1 MTAIPV
7 TVRLGLSMAQI
18 NVSDWNRLATG
29 GVPFLRYEFLAAL
42 EASGSVGR
50 QSGWQPAHLTVTR
63 GDTLIAAMPLY
74 IKNNS
79 YGEYVFDWG
88 WADAYHRYGR
98 HYYPKLLTA
107 IPFTPSQ
114 SPRLLL
120 NEQTSLESVI
130 EPVVSAIKDYLD
142 EQGMSSWHLL
152 FPDQPGLSVLPSMGL
167 IRRVGVQYHWLN
179 HGYRS
184 FDDFLAT
191 LSSRKRKNMKKE
203 RLSIAQQGVSFQHID
218 AVHATE
224 QDWQTFYRFYQSTY
238 EVRGQR
244 GYLSQSFFKQIAQTM
259 PDNLFLIMARQQSD
273 YVAGALFLRDS
284 NTLYGRYW
292 GCDQEFYNL
301 HFETCYYQGIEYC
314 IKHGLKKFDAGAQG
328 EHKLRRGFEPV
339 ITQSFHWIA
348 DAGFR
353 LAIKNFCEEEAAHIE
368 QYRDHAEE
376 YLPFKKSGGIDNKL
390 AE

>member
-7 TVRLGLSMAQI
+7 NVRLGLSMAQI
-18 NVSDWNRLATG
+18 NASDWNRLATG
-29 GVPFLRYEFLAAL
+29 GVPFLRHEFLAAL
-42 EASGSVGR
+42 EASGSVSQ
-50 QSGWQPAHLTVTR
+50 QSGWQPAHLIVTR

-120 NEQTSLESVI
+120 SEQTTLDAVR
-130 EPVVSAIKDYLD
+130 EPVVNAIKDYLD

-152 FPDQPGLSVLPSMGL
+152 FPDQPGLSDLQSLGL

-179 HGYRS
+179 HGYQN

-203 RLSIAQQGVSFQHID
+203 RQSIAQQGVSFQHIN
-218 AVHATE
+218 AVDATE

-244 GYLSQSFFKQIAQTM
+244 GYLNKSFFEQIAKTM
-259 PDNLFLIMARQQSD
+259 PDNLFLIMAKQQTD
-273 YVAGALFLRDS
+273 YVAGALFLKDS

-292 GCDQEFYNL
+292 GCDQAFYNL

-328 EHKLRRGFEPV
+328 EHKLRRGFEPL

-353 LAIKNFCEEEAAHIE
+353 QAIKDFCEEEAVHIE
-368 QYRDHAEE
+368 QYRSHAEE
-376 YLPFKKSGGIDNKL
+376 YLPFKKSGSIDNKL

>member
-7 TVRLGLSMAQI
+7 NVRLGLSMAQI
-18 NVSDWNRLATG
+18 NASDWNGLMIG
-29 GVPFLRYEFLAAL
+29 GVPFLRHEFLAAL
-42 EASGSVGR
+42 EDSGSVSQ
-50 QSGWQPAHLTVTR
+50 QSGWQPAHLTVTQGER
-63 GDTLIAAMPLY
+63 LIAAMPLY

-79 YGEYVFDWG
+79 YGEYVFDWS

-114 SPRLLL
+114 SPRILLS
-120 NEQTSLESVI
+120 EQTAMERIIPPMVN
-130 EPVVSAIKDYLD
+130 AIKDYLD
-142 EQGMSSWHLL
+142 EQGMSSWHML
-152 FPDQPGLSVLPSMGL
+152 FPEQPGLTDLLSLGL
-167 IRRVGVQYHWLN
+167 ARRVGVQYHWLN
-179 HGYRS
+179 HGYQS

-203 RLSIAQQGVSFQHID
+203 RQSVVAQGVNFQHINAAD
-218 AVHATE
+218 ATE
-224 QDWQTFYRFYQSTY
+224 KDWQTFYRFYQSTY

-244 GYLSQSFFKQIAQTM
+244 GYLSKSFFEQIARTM
-259 PDNLFLIMARQQSD
+259 PDNLFLIMARQHSD
-273 YVAGALFLRDS
+273 YVAGALFLKDT

-301 HFETCYYQGIEYC
+301 HFETCYYQGIDYC

-328 EHKLRRGFEPV
+328 EHKLRRGFEPL

-353 LAIKNFCEEEAAHIE
+353 QAIMNFCQEEAAHIE
-368 QYRDHAEE
+368 QYKDHAEE
-376 YLPFKKSGGIDNKL
+376 YLPFKKSWHIDNKL

>member
-7 TVRLGLSMAQI
+7 NVRLGASMARI
-18 NVSDWNRLATG
+18 KVSDWNSLLSG
-29 GVPFLRYEFLAAL
+29 GVPFLRHEFLAAL
-42 EASGSVGR
+42 ENSGSVGAPT
-50 QSGWQPAHLTVTR
+50 GWQPAHLTVTQ

-79 YGEYVFDWG
+79 YGEYVFDWS

-107 IPFTPSQ
+107 VPFTPSQ
-114 SPRLLL
+114 SPRILLDK
-120 NEQTSLESVI
+120 QTTLESI
-130 EPVVSAIKDYLD
+130 MTPVVNAIKDYLD
-142 EQGMSSWHLL
+142 EQGMSSWHVL
-152 FPDQPGLSVLPSMGL
+152 FPEQPGLSELRSLGL

-179 HGYRS
+179 HGYRN

-203 RLSIAQQGVSFQHID
+203 RQSVAAQGVSFEHIS
-218 AVHATE
+218 AAEATE
-224 QDWQTFYRFYQSTY
+224 NHWQIFYRFYQSTY

-244 GYLSQSFFKQIAQTM
+244 GYLRESFFQQIAKSM
-259 PDNLFLIMARQQSD
+259 PENLFLIMARHQSD
-273 YVAGALFLRDS
+273 YVAGALFLKDD

-292 GCDQEFYNL
+292 GCAQEFYNL

-314 IKHGLKKFDAGAQG
+314 IQHGLKKFDAGAQG
-328 EHKLRRGFEPV
+328 EHKLRRGFEP
-339 ITQSFHWIA
+339 IMTQSFHWIA
-348 DAGFR
+348 DADFR
-353 LAIKNFCEEEAAHIE
+353 RAIKNFCDEEAAHIE

-376 YLPFKKSGGIDNKL
+376 YLPFKKSGRIDNKIT
-390 AE
+390 E